1 MLNLRSTYP
10 IAIDIHS
17 QNIYAVQ
24 LKETRDGL
32 AVRAMAHRQGK
43 AWAEK
48 ALEASDDIV
57 SQLKEMAKAKVF
69 RGKRALVHLPSPYL
83 YTFPI
88 SIEVD
93 EGGGLEEAIV
103 AESAKHLP
111 FPIEEATI
119 DYASIVSDASGK
131 ANKHK
136 AIIIAARTDQVR
148 QFLLALKQA
157 GLTVEVVDADISS
170 LMRLHRYLH
179 EVNEDPVMLCHVG
192 LTRTLLAVVTRDR
205 IILHRSVPWGIET
218 LLLKLEKNLEL
229 SEGQSKGLL
238 TACGF
243 LRRDGKLPDEG
254 KGVTGEGVMQESV
267 LRAVRQIITP
277 YLEEL
282 IYEFHHVIG
291 YVMSEEP
298 DAVLQKIYVYGH
310 ANFVRDLDRYLETT
324 LNIPTKLVNP
334 MTNIVLPED
343 SMLPDPSEGA
353 PFSLA
358 LGLAMR
364 KVPWL

>member
-32 AVRAMAHRQGK
+32 AVQALAHRQGEG
-43 AWAEK
+43 WAEK

-69 RGKRALVHLPSPYL
+69 RGRRAVVHLPSPYL

-88 SIEVD
+88 SIQVD

-103 AESAKHLP
+103 AESANHLP

-119 DYASIVSDASGK
+119 DYASIASDPSGK

-136 AIIIAARTDQVR
+136 ATIIAAHIDQVT
-148 QFLLALKQA
+148 QFLLTLKQA
-157 GLTVEVVDADISS
+157 GFTVEVVDADISS

-179 EVNEDPVMLCHVG
+179 EVSEDPVMLCHVG
-192 LTRTLLAVVTRDR
+192 FTQTLLAVVTGDR
-205 IILHRSVPWGIET
+205 MIVHRSVPWGIET
-218 LLLKLEKNLEL
+218 LLVKLEKNLEL
-229 SEGQSKGLL
+229 SKGQSKGLL

-254 KGVTGEGVMQESV
+254 KGVTDEDGMQESV

-282 IYEFHHVIG
+282 IYEFHNVIG

-324 LNIPTKLVNP
+324 LNLSTQLVNP
-334 MTNIVLPED
+334 MTNMALPED

-364 KVPWL
+364 QVPWL